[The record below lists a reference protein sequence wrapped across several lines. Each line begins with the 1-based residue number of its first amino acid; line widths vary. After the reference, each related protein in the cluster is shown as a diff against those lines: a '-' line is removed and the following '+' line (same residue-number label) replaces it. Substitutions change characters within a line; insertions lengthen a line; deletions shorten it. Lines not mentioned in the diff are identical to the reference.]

1 MYLNRYIA
9 ARMLQADLVAADA
22 CFSKVGIFDMNSI
35 MCLKNAFITIANLI
49 DFERTICNIYKEH
62 RMLSADFTKHQKQYE
77 FAKYLRNKFVG
88 HIHPELIEKAIEWKP
103 ELKYLASRMDDEEIM
118 FVANVFLLET
128 AINTYV
134 DEEGKHK
141 IFESETDLTYPPDWQ
156 RFMNYLESSVRSAI
170 GYLAELCVALNK
182 KLDHPDPSHFDIKL
196 WENAGATSF
205 GFLKKKV

>member
-22 CFSKVGIFDMNSI
+22 YFSEVGIFDMNGI
-35 MCLKNAFITIANLI
+35 MCLKNAFIAIANLI

-62 RMLSADFTKHQKQYE
+62 RMLSAGFTKHQKQYE

-88 HIHPELIEKAIEWKP
+88 HIHPELIKKAIEWKP
-103 ELKYLASRMDDEEIM
+103 ELKYLASHMDDEKIM
-118 FVANVFLLET
+118 LLANVFLLET

-134 DEEGKHK
+134 DEEEKHK

-170 GYLAELCVALNK
+170 GYLTELCVALNE

-196 WENAGATSF
+196 WENAGATNF
-205 GFLKKKV
+205 GFLKK